1 MPPAVPV
8 VNHSRHS
15 YKKGKQMRSTTC
27 LAIVILCAGSAHA
40 YDVNKDLENLGPA
53 AHDLSVILSGS
64 ESVVSHFDGYTSGP
78 LQGRFNSFATGP
90 DGPNTKM
97 RWQDFD
103 DNDNDL
109 IDPGQKIHVGWSTS
123 DHSSNI
129 KDMYWTD
136 ETGARIPGSIVYN
149 ITSDWRY
156 ETSTLI
162 TTLVWPNLFDD
173 LVLVTGAEFAVLSEP
188 VPLEDLNEFNTDL
201 VSQLEPLPGASSFE
215 VAPGESVEFDLPS
228 LVAEGQAVVVRYGM
242 FAPGT
247 AAATTDYVQFVVPT
261 PATVALFCLSGGMLA
276 TTRRRSLPTR
286 S

>member
-1 MPPAVPV
+1 
-8 VNHSRHS
+8 
-15 YKKGKQMRSTTC
+15 MRSTTC
-27 LAIVILCAGSAHA
+27 LAAIILCAGSAHA
-40 YDVNKDLENLGPA
+40 YDVNKDLENLGPD

-90 DGPNTKM
+90 DGANTQM

-103 DNDNDL
+103 DGGNDM
-109 IDPGQKIHVGWSTS
+109 IDTGQKIHVGWSTS

-136 ETGARIPGSIVYN
+136 ETGSRIPGSIVYN

-162 TTLVWPNLFDD
+162 TTLVWPNLFDE
-173 LVLVTGAEFAVLSEP
+173 LVLVSGAEFAVLDDT
-188 VPLEDLNEFNTDL
+188 VPLEELNEFNSDL
-201 VSQLEPLPGASSFE
+201 VAQLEPVPGASSFE

-228 LVAEGQAVVVRYGM
+228 LVGEGQAVVVRYGM

-247 AAATTDYVQFVVPT
+247 AAATTDYIQFVVPA
-261 PATVALFCLSGGMLA
+261 PATAALFLLGGGLSA
-276 TTRRRSLPTR
+276 NVRRRAPRTR
-286 S
+286 